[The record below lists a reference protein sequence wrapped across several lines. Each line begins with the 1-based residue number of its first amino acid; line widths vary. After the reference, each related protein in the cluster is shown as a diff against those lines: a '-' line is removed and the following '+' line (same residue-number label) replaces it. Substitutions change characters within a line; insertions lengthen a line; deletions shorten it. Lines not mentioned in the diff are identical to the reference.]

1 MSLCVYDS
9 RLPESGNFWMR
20 QALKEGPF
28 RRVIENFARD
38 PSAIRPPL
46 RPHTGVAPAGPQLA
60 HATSGLQHLPRQ
72 LIGVDH
78 VEAELGKA
86 GGRRG
91 LAAADT
97 ARESDDHAPP
107 YLPGQPRANLK
118 RGWARTADRDQR
130 RRLG

>member
-9 RLPESGNFWMR
+9 RLPESGNFRMR

-60 HATSGLQHLPRQ
+60 DGAGGLQHLARE
-72 LIGVDH
+72 LIGVDD
-78 VEAELGKA
+78 VEAELRKA

-91 LAAADT
+91 LAATDT
-97 ARESDDHAPP
+97 ARESDDHALP
-107 YLPGQPRANLK
+107 YLPSRPRANLK
-118 RGWARTADRDQR
+118 QG
-130 RRLG
+130 

>member
-60 HATSGLQHLPRQ
+60 DGAGGLQHLACE
-72 LIGVDH
+72 LIGVDD
-78 VEAELGKA
+78 VEAELRKA

-97 ARESDDHAPP
+97 ARESDDHALP
-107 YLPGQPRANLK
+107 YLPCQPRANLK